1 MLEVNCTYLFFF
13 FNFFFQGEDT
23 AYTALTSFMLCWF
36 ILSVHSLAAGTAEEV
51 AFSPTN
57 LLPGSVLLL
66 CLCPALPV
74 AAAGWMAPF

>member
-1 MLEVNCTYLFFF
+1 
-13 FNFFFQGEDT
+13 
-23 AYTALTSFMLCWF
+23 MLCWF
-36 ILSVHSLAAGTAEEV
+36 ILSMHSLAAGTAEEV